1 METNKKWYDHEPQGV
16 MENDTVKILW
26 NFVIQCDRQL
36 IGRKPDIVVVDKS
49 QKEARIIDVAIPG
62 NARVIEKEQE
72 KVDKYQPLKD
82 EITRLWNM
90 KKVEIIPIIVGAL
103 GTVLKNFGKY
113 VERSGIELNIENAQK
128 QPEF

>member
-1 METNKKWYDHEPQGV
+1 